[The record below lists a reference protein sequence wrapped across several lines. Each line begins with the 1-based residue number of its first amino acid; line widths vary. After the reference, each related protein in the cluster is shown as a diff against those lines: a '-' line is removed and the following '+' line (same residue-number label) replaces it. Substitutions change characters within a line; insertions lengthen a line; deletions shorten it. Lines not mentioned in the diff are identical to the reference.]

1 MSAVELI
8 VHTFRLGDVDD
19 PDLYAAEPLWD
30 WQNSEAGIWI
40 MEHAIEVPIWSRV
53 PSPEFFG
60 YTYVVRASLA
70 EEDAVFYQLKYGNK

>member
-1 MSAVELI
+1 
-8 VHTFRLGDVDD
+8 
-19 PDLYAAEPLWD
+19 
-30 WQNSEAGIWI
+30 